1 MEAWR
6 CVYMCTSM
14 HAKKYRWSQRAT
26 WRLELW
32 LGGLTANAL
41 THWATFPAPVSYSR
55 QEHEAQDFRGRT
67 FNQIARLSGV
77 ILSILFYFFHTY
89 LVCGVVCTH
98 GGHRTACGR
107 SVSLL
112 SPCLSWRS
120 DSCHRG
126 CKSFTHSAISLA
138 WFGLIYLTI
147 SILVSLSVK

>member
-14 HAKKYRWSQRAT
+14 HAKKYRWSQKAA

-32 LGGLTANAL
+32 LWGLTASTL

-67 FNQIARLSGV
+67 FNQIFRLSGV
-77 ILSILFYFFHTY
+77 ILSILFFFSY
-89 LVCGVVCTH
+89 LFSVWGGVYT
-98 GGHRTACGR
+98 
-107 SVSLL
+107 
-112 SPCLSWRS
+112 WRS
-120 DSCHRG
+120 QDSLWEECFS
-126 CKSFTHSAISLA
+126 SFSMFVLEIRLMSRRLQVLHPLSHLTS